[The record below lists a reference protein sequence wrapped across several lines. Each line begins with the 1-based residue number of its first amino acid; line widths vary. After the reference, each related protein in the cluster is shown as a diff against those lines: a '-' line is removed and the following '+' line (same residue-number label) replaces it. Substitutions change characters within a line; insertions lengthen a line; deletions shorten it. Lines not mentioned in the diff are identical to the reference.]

1 MISLSQRLD
10 QYLALRRSFGFDL
23 AFPERVLRKFT
34 AFADD
39 RGDRHIT
46 TDLFLTWKAAY
57 GSASNAT
64 WANRLSMVRGF
75 SRWLAEHDALTH
87 VLPAELIPGRKHT
100 RPAPYIYTREEIG
113 SLVAAAA
120 ALPSVYGLRSAV
132 WQTVFGLIAVTG
144 LRINEALN
152 IDRKHVDLDRG
163 FLQVEKSKNGTGRL
177 IPIHESTTERLTSYA
192 AVRDRILGPTDGRFF
207 LKENGTPAGDCGAR
221 YNFAEISR
229 VVGLRGPQL
238 YQRHGTGPRIH
249 DLRHTFAVRT
259 ILGWF
264 REGREIDREM
274 YKLSAY
280 LGHVQP
286 EYTYWYIEA
295 VPELMQ
301 LAADRA
307 ERRYRGYAS

>member
-23 AFPERVLRKFT
+23 AFAERVLRKFT
-34 AFADD
+34 AFADA
-39 RGDRHIT
+39 RGDCHIT
-46 TDLFLTWKAAY
+46 TDLFLAWKAAY

-64 WANRLSMVRGF
+64 WANRLGMVRGF
-75 SRWLAEHDALTH
+75 SRWLAERDGLTH
-87 VLPAELIPGRKHT
+87 VPPAGLIPARRYARK
-100 RPAPYIYTREEIG
+100 APYIYTRKEIG

-120 ALPSVYGLRSAV
+120 TLPSVYGLRSAV
-132 WQTVFGLIAVTG
+132 WQTVFGLVAVTG

-152 IDRKHVDLDRG
+152 LDRKYVDLDHG
-163 FLQVEKSKNGTGRL
+163 FLQIEKSKNGTGRL

-192 AVRDRILGPTDGRFF
+192 AVRDRILGPTEGRFF
-207 LKENGTPAGDCGAR
+207 LKEDGTPAGDCGAR

-238 YQRHGTGPRIH
+238 YHRHGTGPRIH

-264 REGREIDREM
+264 REGHEIDREM

-286 EYTYWYIEA
+286 EHTYWYIEA

-307 ERRYRGYAS
+307 ERRYREDAS